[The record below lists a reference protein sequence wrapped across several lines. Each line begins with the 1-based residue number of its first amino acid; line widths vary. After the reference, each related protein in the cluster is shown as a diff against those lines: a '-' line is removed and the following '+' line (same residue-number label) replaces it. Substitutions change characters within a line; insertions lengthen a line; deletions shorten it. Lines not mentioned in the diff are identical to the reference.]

1 MFNTIMV
8 PVDLRHASALDKAL
22 TIAADLARRDGASI
36 TYVGVTG
43 TAPSAAARSPEEY
56 AEKLEAFAQKAGTA
70 AGVGV
75 ASRSVHVHDIPVD
88 LNSALRDMV
97 DELGAD
103 LVIMASH
110 VPSFGD
116 LLVGSHAGHLAS
128 HTASSVFVVR

>member
-1 MFNTIMV
+1 MYKNIMV
-8 PVDLRHASALDKAL
+8 PVDLGHVDKLGKAL
-22 TIAADLARRDGASI
+22 TTAADLAKHYGAKI